1 MHKEA
6 ERSALSKAERK
17 ALSACSLTM
26 RIRAQIGVK
35 MDEKELINVLSV
47 LLDEKLQPVYYRL
60 DSMGGRLDGMDSRFD
75 GMDSR
80 LDKMDSRLDKMDS
93 RLDKMDS
100 RLDRV
105 ESEIGALKEGQQR
118 LRQDLK
124 RVSDKVNE
132 TYELALENWGQVQES
147 KARLTALE
155 S

>member
-1 MHKEA
+1 
-6 ERSALSKAERK
+6 
-17 ALSACSLTM
+17 
-26 RIRAQIGVK
+26 
-35 MDEKELINVLSV
+35 MDEKELINVLSG

-60 DSMGGRLDGMDSRFD
+60 DSMGGRLD
-75 GMDSR
+75 
-80 LDKMDSRLDKMDS
+80 KMDN
-93 RLDKMDS
+93 

-105 ESEIGALKEGQQR
+105 ESEIGALKEGQQK
-118 LRQDLK
+118 LRQELK

>member
-1 MHKEA
+1 MHKE
-6 ERSALSKAERK
+6 AERK

-60 DSMGGRLDGMDSRFD
+60 DSMGGRLDGMDSR
-75 GMDSR
+75 
-80 LDKMDSRLDKMDS
+80 LDKMDN
-93 RLDKMDS
+93 

-105 ESEIGALKEGQQR
+105 ESEIGALKEGQQK
-118 LRQDLK
+118 LRQELK
-124 RVSDKVNE
+124 RVSDKVYE
-132 TYELALENWGQVQES
+132 TYELALENWGRVQES

>member
-1 MHKEA
+1 
-6 ERSALSKAERK
+6 
-17 ALSACSLTM
+17 
-26 RIRAQIGVK
+26 

-60 DSMGGRLDGMDSRFD
+60 DSMGGRLDGMDSRL
-75 GMDSR
+75 G
-80 LDKMDSRLDKMDS
+80 
-93 RLDKMDS
+93 KMDS

-124 RVSDKVNE
+124 RVSDKVYE

>member
-1 MHKEA
+1 
-6 ERSALSKAERK
+6 
-17 ALSACSLTM
+17 M

-35 MDEKELINVLSV
+35 MVEKELINVLSG
-47 LLDEKLQPVYYRL
+47 LLDEKLQPVN
-60 DSMGGRLDGMDSRFD
+60 
-75 GMDSR
+75 
-80 LDKMDSRLDKMDS
+80 S

-105 ESEIGALKEGQQR
+105 ESEIGALKEGQQK

-124 RVSDKVNE
+124 RVSEKVNE

-147 KARLTALE
+147 KVRLTALE

>member
-6 ERSALSKAERK
+6 ERR

-100 RLDRV
+100 RLDKMDSRLDRV